1 MTSNNNNTLDPMTPE
16 NCELGDDVP
25 SEGVGSMQ
33 GQEDKAEAEIDEKEY
48 RAEVEEEVRKP
59 KPAARPYT
67 PTRAEIYEHEVTHL
81 PYRSWCRHC
90 VHGRGASLPM

>member
-1 MTSNNNNTLDPMTPE
+1 MTSTNNTLDPIRPGIGE
-16 NCELGDDVP
+16 VGDDVP
-25 SEGVGSMQ
+25 SENVESMQ
-33 GQEDKAEAEIDEKEY
+33 GQDEKAEAEIEEKSDEY

-59 KPAARPYT
+59 KPAARPCT

-90 VHGRGASLPM
+90 VHGRG